1 MASIVPKPLYKAT
14 LGGEEFN
21 VVFDTNIN
29 PTKRGIKIRFEPTN
43 QNIDV
48 RKLSTQADQIAVA
61 LQKRFAD
68 FNLLIERDTE
78 VKNPMTIGFIMPL
91 SSVSEFIM
99 KKVLKGGE

>member
-14 LGGEEFN
+14 LEGEDFN

-29 PTKRGIKIRFEPTN
+29 PTKRGIKIRFEPVN

-48 RKLSTQADQIAVA
+48 RKLSSQADKIAVA

-99 KKVLKGGE
+99 KRVLKGGE

>member
-29 PTKRGIKIRFEPTN
+29 PTKRGVKIRFEPIN
-43 QNIDV
+43 QNIDL

-68 FNLLIERDTE
+68 FSLLIERDTE
-78 VKNPMTIGFIMPL
+78 VKDPMIIGFIMPL
-91 SSVSEFIM
+91 SSISDFIM